1 MSICKHC
8 KVKDICH
15 NHIKCGK
22 WCDGYVDTKSFYDYN
37 VGEKIYYA
45 GLMGKYFTVCTGTIE
60 RYEMSSKHPFMIA
73 NFKDNYSLLGEYRL
87 LGLPTMNIYSPIG
100 MWLKFMSKRIIK
112 ITDCDFLF

>member
-60 RYEMSSKHPFMIA
+60 RYEMSSKHPFILYQQEVIKKYIETQGQ
-73 NFKDNYSLLGEYRL
+73 KD
-87 LGLPTMNIYSPIG
+87 
-100 MWLKFMSKRIIK
+100 KKRK
-112 ITDCDFLF
+112 

>member
-15 NHIKCGK
+15 NHIKCDK

-60 RYEMSSKHPFMIA
+60 RYELSVRHLSVIA
-73 NFKDNYSLLGEYRL
+73 NFRDKYSLLGDYEIPRFFYDKHIFS
-87 LGLPTMNIYSPIG
+87 NKYVAKIYVKTHYKNYK
-100 MWLKFMSKRIIK
+100 L
-112 ITDCDFLF
+112 

>member
-1 MSICKHC
+1 MQRINYEMSICKHC

-60 RYEMSSKHPFMIA
+60 RYEMSSKHPFILYQQEVIKKYIETQGQ
-73 NFKDNYSLLGEYRL
+73 KD
-87 LGLPTMNIYSPIG
+87 
-100 MWLKFMSKRIIK
+100 KKRK
-112 ITDCDFLF
+112 

>member
-37 VGEKIYYA
+37 IGEKIYCA
-45 GLMGKYFTVCTGTIE
+45 GLMGKYFTVCTGIIE
-60 RYEMSSKHPFMIA
+60 RYEMSSKHPFILYQQEVIKKYIETQGQ
-73 NFKDNYSLLGEYRL
+73 KDKKGSEQCGKQS
-87 LGLPTMNIYSPIG
+87 I
-100 MWLKFMSKRIIK
+100 
-112 ITDCDFLF
+112 